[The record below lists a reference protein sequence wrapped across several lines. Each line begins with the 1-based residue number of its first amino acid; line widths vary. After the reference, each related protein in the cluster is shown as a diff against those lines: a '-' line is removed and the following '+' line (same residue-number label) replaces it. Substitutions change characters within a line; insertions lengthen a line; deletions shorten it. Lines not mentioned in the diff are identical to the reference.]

1 MQLDL
6 PPGSLPMVQE
16 YTMYSYS
23 HTDFGDAAAW
33 GQKLTMRL
41 HRAIFY
47 PLFFTPHTRASAG
60 TMHVK

>member
-1 MQLDL
+1 
-6 PPGSLPMVQE
+6 MVQE